1 MDSTDVEQLTGK
13 WFCNECEYKQVKKKK
28 SYEVMIKSLIV
39 IRENLFQKDLKGYL
53 SNWWKILVYRTQN
66 HINYLMKSL
75 IFFKEVRIYLIIY
88 NVFTQ

>member
-1 MDSTDVEQLTGK
+1 
-13 WFCNECEYKQVKKKK
+13 
-28 SYEVMIKSLIV
+28 MIKSLIV
-39 IRENLFQKDLKGYL
+39 IRENLFQKDQKGYL
-53 SNWWKILVYRTQN
+53 SNWWKILAYRIQN